1 MSKIYNQRI
10 FTPVKKFAFIFA
22 LFMLFK
28 PVIPVLEYVVFY
40 DYIKNELC
48 ENKEIAEMECNGKCH
63 LVKELAK
70 ASDAPENGKEKRTFP
85 VELNLVFFKET
96 QQTYINFVPVM
107 KDVHEVNSV
116 YNNLYSYSETTSVFH
131 PPVFI

>member
-1 MSKIYNQRI
+1 
-10 FTPVKKFAFIFA
+10 
-22 LFMLFK
+22 MLFK

>member
-1 MSKIYNQRI
+1 LSKIYNQRI